1 MSLNM
6 KVFFLKASLKYI
18 IGAGCFGTHYIVYIV
33 DKNLND
39 KKAWWQ
45 SLSSLLQDLHADVIV
60 KFTNMFIEINEPSST
75 MFPANC
81 IIELW
86 LDVLSSRSWENFFSN
101 CSNANLYCGSCDSPV
116 WFIVKAPSLLGRGAL
131 EWCLSLKRFLPS
143 FPFYNRFSF
152 TIYCMNW

>member
-1 MSLNM
+1 M
-6 KVFFLKASLKYI
+6 KALLE
-18 IGAGCFGTHYIVYIV
+18 TH
-33 DKNLND
+33 KNLND

-60 KFTNMFIEINEPSST
+60 KFTNMFIEINEPSWT

-116 WFIVKAPSLLGRGAL
+116 WFIVKAPSLVGRGPL
-131 EWCLSLKRFLPS
+131 ECCLSLKRFLPS
-143 FPFYNRFSF
+143 FPVYNRFSF